1 MTPRIAPL
9 TCALAIAAAFTATAQ
24 EPQTGPVSEPPAIES
39 AEITGD
45 ETAQAIVEADPS
57 EETAFMRLVN
67 SLDWTSGAEGRIGPH
82 ATIQVPE
89 DYLFT
94 GSEGTIKLMEAY
106 GNLTNGQELGYLSP
120 PDMSWFAV
128 FEFDQV
134 GYVKDDEKDSLDADE
149 ILSQLR
155 AGQES
160 ANEVMKERG
169 MSTLDVVGWHTP
181 PFYNSETKNL
191 EWAIRLRSSD
201 GSEVLNYKTKILGR
215 RGVMDVVV
223 VCEEEQLAAVIPQY
237 QKLLTGFAYHET
249 ESYAA
254 FTDGDKIAEYG
265 LTGLIVGGGLLAAAK
280 TGLLAKFWKPI
291 AGGLLVVGAFIKRIF
306 TGKSRQPI

>member
-1 MTPRIAPL
+1 MSTKIAPL
-9 TCALAIAAAFTATAQ
+9 ACALAIAAAFTALAQ
-24 EPQTGPVSEPPAIES
+24 EPNTGAPAESPAIE
-39 AEITGD
+39 
-45 ETAQAIVEADPS
+45 TADLTELEEPMSEEEAF
-57 EETAFMRLVN
+57 EETAYSMLMKSIN
-67 SLDWTSGAEGRIGPH
+67 WTTGAPGRIGSH

-89 DYLFT
+89 DYMFT
-94 GSEGTIKLMEAY
+94 GSEGTIKLMEAF
-106 GNLTNGQELGYLSP
+106 GNLTSGEELGFLSP

-128 FEFDQV
+128 FEFEGV

-155 AGQES
+155 AGQEN
-160 ANEVMKERG
+160 ANKIMAERG
-169 MSTLDVVGWHTP
+169 MGTLQVVGWKTP

-201 GSEVLNYKTKILGR
+201 GGEVLNYKTKILGR

-223 VCEEEQLAAVIPQY
+223 VCDEDELDTIIPEY
-237 QKLLTGFAYHET
+237 QKLLTGFQYNET

-280 TGLLAKFWKPI
+280 TGLLAKLWKPI
-291 AGGLLVVGAFIKRIF
+291 AAGLLVVGAFIKRLF